1 MVKIENKQN
10 VALCGRDWLGII
22 SLALTLMAGF
32 FAAYSRHDRLLSE
45 VSVSQTLHSER
56 LNRLENKIDMLERD
70 LRNK

>member
-1 MVKIENKQN
+1 VKIESKQN
-10 VALCGRDWLGII
+10 VSLCGRDWLGII
-22 SLALTLMAGF
+22 SLAITVMAGT

-70 LRNK
+70 LRIK